1 METSKTIVKS
11 QNNKNVI
18 KKQHIQG
25 KTEKRANTYGKQKYG
40 KYRTNIEII
49 KIHTKM

>member
-11 QNNKNVI
+11 QNNKHVI

-25 KTEKRANTYGKQKYG
+25 KTKKRANTFGSQKYG
-40 KYRTNIEII
+40 NIEHIQ
-49 KIHTKM
+49 KCT